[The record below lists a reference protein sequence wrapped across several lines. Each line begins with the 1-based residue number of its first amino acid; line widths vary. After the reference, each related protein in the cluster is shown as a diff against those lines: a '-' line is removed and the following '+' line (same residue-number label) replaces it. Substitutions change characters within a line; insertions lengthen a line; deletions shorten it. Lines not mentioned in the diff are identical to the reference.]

1 MNLTPQIEYRK
12 QQTYAAIKTKL
23 KRDQI
28 QTILPPLIPELFNW
42 LEKKNL
48 EPSGPPFFSYLKM
61 EDEQM
66 TVKVGIPV
74 DDDFSPDDR
83 VERDMFPDGK
93 YAVLI
98 YTGNYRNLYK
108 VNDEFEKWAAQNN
121 IEFRGPRTEFYPSD
135 PDAEPDSKK
144 WKTIIVNQIIDK

>member
-1 MNLTPQIEYRK
+1 MNLRPQIEYRK
-12 QQTYAAIKTKL
+12 QQPYAAIKTQL
-23 KRDQI
+23 TREQI
-28 QTILPPLIPELFNW
+28 PVKLPPLIPELFNW

-48 EPSGPPFFSYLKM
+48 EPSGAPFFSYLKTAG
-61 EDEQM
+61 EEM

-83 VERDMFPDGK
+83 VERDVFPDGK

-108 VNDEFEKWAAQNN
+108 VNGEFEKWATQNN

-135 PDAEPDSKK
+135 PNAEPDSEK
-144 WKTIIVNQIIDK
+144 WKTVIVNQIIDK